1 MKKTL
6 AALAAA
12 LALPA
17 LAQQY
22 APAPAPLP
30 VSEWDINPGALQLT
44 AKTGF
49 NWNLR
54 SSDETGV
61 EDVKNVKAG
70 LGAMY
75 YVSHFL
81 GFGLDLDYAHH
92 QIADDYES
100 EFFFGPKAGIDWE
113 LMKHFSVFADLSVGI
128 ARGERKAVALSPDPD
143 TGDGVGFGISAGF
156 KLFLNRHVSLDLF
169 GRFSQ
174 LRLDYAEA
182 GKVATSDLS
191 GGVALSVYLT
201 NNPVNG
207 NY

>member
-1 MKKTL
+1 MKKTF
-6 AALAAA
+6 AALALS

-30 VSEWDINPGALQLT
+30 ALEYDINPGALQLT

-54 SSDETGV
+54 SSDESGV
-61 EDVKNVKAG
+61 EDVENVKAG

-92 QIADDYES
+92 QIGDVYES

-128 ARGERKAVALSPDPD
+128 ARGETKEDPALDPD

-191 GGVALSVYLT
+191 GGVALSIYLT
-201 NNPVNG
+201 NNPVNV